1 MTPNYC
7 CLACS
12 LAPLLH
18 VYMDFYWFWTLLT
31 MSKDV
36 YRSYISIKNFIKKNS
51 NSYTHNLKRK
61 GDDEI
66 QRVYYTLTNLQ
77 NLRSFHFRNVKPRFV
92 GILFCACVQTNTRSN
107 VLR

>member
-1 MTPNYC
+1 MEATNQYYKESQLYHMP
-7 CLACS
+7 
-12 LAPLLH
+12 
-18 VYMDFYWFWTLLT
+18 
-31 MSKDV
+31 
-36 YRSYISIKNFIKKNS
+36 KNFLKKNS
-51 NSYTHNLKRK
+51 NSYTHNLKRRK

-66 QRVYYTLTNLQ
+66 QRMYYTLPNLQ